1 MLQAQTLQ
9 GRLEMITELR
19 TQLPRLSR
27 DDGTESGQGM
37 IEYGLLVA
45 LISIAAIAVIVL
57 LGPQLITIF
66 GSVYNA
72 L

>member
-1 MLQAQTLQ
+1 MRGDWLTQMYVKVA
-9 GRLEMITELR
+9 ELVR
-19 TQLPRLSR
+19 GAMARNE
-27 DDGTESGQGM
+27 DGQGM

-57 LGPQLITIF
+57 IGPQLKNTF
-66 GSVYNA
+66 QNVVNA

>member
-1 MLQAQTLQ
+1 MRGDWLTQMYVKVA
-9 GRLEMITELR
+9 ELVR
-19 TQLPRLSR
+19 GAMARNE
-27 DDGTESGQGM
+27 DGQGM

-57 LGPQLITIF
+57 IGPQLKTTF
-66 GSVYNA
+66 QNVVNA